1 MTEGQVFTF
10 ALAKVGFH
18 AVGIIRMPAAAWFQA
33 AVRVAESLIRNA
45 ALHHTPVISKIEG
58 GDDLVSLRR
67 EVWGLCRFVW
77 NLPPDA
83 LDRHRC
89 RATPSR
95 IAARVDGAVKGGRSP
110 AKRTLYCVR
119 NANTLKGLG
128 LVAASRGQL
137 PSPSGGEDFPAL
149 GAGLGVGRPK
159 GSAGG
164 TRAPFHTKRTKPEVC
179 SPAVKALF
187 R

>member
-1 MTEGQVFTF
+1 MRQPDTVALIVCSDSALEGMRKRLQFQG
-10 ALAKVGFH
+10 LG
-18 AVGIIRMPAAAWFQA
+18 GISHGKP
-33 AVRVAESLIRNA
+33 
-45 ALHHTPVISKIEG
+45 
-58 GDDLVSLRR
+58 
-67 EVWGLCRFVW
+67 GLCRFVW

-164 TRAPFHTKRTKPEVC
+164 TRAPFHTKRTKPGKPTDYVG
-179 SPAVKALF
+179 SVIGF
-187 R
+187 VQHSI